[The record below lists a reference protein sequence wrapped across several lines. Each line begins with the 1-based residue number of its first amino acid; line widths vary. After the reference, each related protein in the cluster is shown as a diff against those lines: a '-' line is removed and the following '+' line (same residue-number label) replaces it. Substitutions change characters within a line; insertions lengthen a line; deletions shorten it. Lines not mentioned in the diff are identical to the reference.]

1 VTTVVIGS
9 ICGSPG
15 ATRLAIGLA
24 AAWPG
29 EGRRTLI
36 EADPDGGRLGAELGI
51 GVEPGLMALALAA
64 RADRLHADAVIDRGA
79 AAVGDWYVVP
89 SPASSEQAHAALVHA
104 SGALADA
111 VGASGEDAWLVDAGR
126 LSPRSPTLALALA
139 ADEVLIVTAGSFAA
153 LQLVPHR
160 IDALRRAGGRVAV
173 VVVEP
178 TSWSPD
184 EIADFV
190 RADVAAVLPWVRA
203 KDTDLRS
210 MHGAPWRS
218 WWRAV
223 ERLAARLADAGRTGA
238 TGPDRAPPDPAVALP
253 RVDEVTR

>member
-15 ATRLAIGLA
+15 ATRLAIGMA

-29 EGRRTLI
+29 AGRRTLI

-64 RADRLHADAVIDRGA
+64 RADRLRADDVIACGA
-79 AAVGDWYVVP
+79 AAVGDWHVVP
-89 SPASSEQAHAALVHA
+89 APASPEQAHAALVHA
-104 SGALADA
+104 SGALAAMAD
-111 VGASGEDAWLVDAGR
+111 ASGQDAWIVDAGR
-126 LSPRSPTLALALA
+126 LSPRSPGLPLALA
-139 ADEVLIVTAGSFAA
+139 ADEVLIVTAGSFAP
-153 LQLVPHR
+153 LQLVPPR
-160 IDALRRAGGRVAV
+160 AEALRRAGCRVGV

-178 TSWSPD
+178 TSWSPQ

-223 ERLAARLADAGRTGA
+223 ERLAARSADAGER
-238 TGPDRAPPDPAVALP
+238 AVALP
-253 RVDEVTR
+253 RVEEVHQ